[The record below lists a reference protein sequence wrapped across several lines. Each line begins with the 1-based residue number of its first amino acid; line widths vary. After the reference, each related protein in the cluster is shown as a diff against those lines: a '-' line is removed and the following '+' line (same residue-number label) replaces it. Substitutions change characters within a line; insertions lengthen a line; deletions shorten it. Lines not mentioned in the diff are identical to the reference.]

1 MRWSA
6 CSDSRLS
13 IDRNFN
19 EESGILGAE
28 LLNRPGG
35 SLWIVQPP
43 PAGNANTVWIGGT
56 NDKFS
61 LDIRLPQATFLDR
74 STELIE
80 DVSLC
85 ARGPETAARETRS
98 FLWSRASHSRRRHR
112 ERDVACACTCG
123 FALLARKAGGKRG
136 SARLR
141 LKRLAPAVLQW
152 HKTETRISAIA
163 HSVRPCKR
171 KKKALLLFLFAFRRR
186 SRGRRSRKMFSPR
199 CIFTRRPIQDTPI
212 IQPWHAA
219 GLVRQH
225 RPTKVRPVC
234 KRRAVGLGASTNGT
248 NTFVL
253 VDAPLL
259 NRIAAR
265 GKMSPFSVPLSCE

>member
-6 CSDSRLS
+6 CSDSRRS

-28 LLNRPGG
+28 LLNRPGC

-186 SRGRRSRKMFSPR
+186 SRRRRSRKMFSAQVHLHASANSRHANHPPVA
-199 CIFTRRPIQDTPI
+199 RRGPYSATSPHQS
-212 IQPWHAA
+212 
-219 GLVRQH
+219 
-225 RPTKVRPVC
+225 
-234 KRRAVGLGASTNGT
+234 ASC
-248 NTFVL
+248 L
-253 VDAPLL
+253 Q
-259 NRIAAR
+259 AAR
-265 GKMSPFSVPLSCE
+265 SRPRRQYERDEHIRSHGCPPVEPHCRAWKDVAFQCSLVM